1 MKKLQLYFL
10 FYKTKFFLPLALTL
24 FVVFKYKMM
33 PLAVLALLTASL
45 LVWFYQNFINDA
57 KKEKLYFYYN
67 MGITELKLY
76 AFVFFINLIIT
87 ITLNI
92 CMKWI
97 V

>member
-1 MKKLQLYFL
+1 MKTLQLYFL
-10 FYKTKFFLPLALTL
+10 FYKTTFFPPLALTL
-24 FVVFKYKMM
+24 FVVLKYKMM
-33 PLAVLALLTASL
+33 PLALLALLTASL
-45 LVWFYQNFINDA
+45 LVCFYQNFINDS